1 MSSPPAE
8 RKPNLDQRLLLETRT
23 APGILAASL
32 VSNAL
37 LGITTLI
44 QALLLSQA
52 INHVFQQGAH
62 LEDVLPLLL
71 SLLGIVM
78 LRGCLNYT
86 NSIASAHLA
95 TRIKSGLRM
104 RFVTHLYTL
113 GPAHNLT
120 ERSGDL
126 VLSYTEGIEKL
137 DGYFRDYLPSVFT
150 ALFLPLLIL
159 LVVLP
164 LDMLTF
170 VVLLVTAPLIPFF
183 MALIGMAAGAFAK
196 RQFYEMRY
204 LGAHFLDV
212 MQGLTTLKLFNRSQY
227 QVETIRRITGRF
239 REATMHVLRVAFL
252 SALTLE
258 MLATLS
264 VAIVAVEI
272 GIRLLNS
279 GISFE
284 QALFL
289 LIIAPEFYL
298 PLRALGTRFH
308 NATESKAAAERIF
321 KVLDT
326 PLPGIN
332 AESDTTRSIPI
343 SLLIR
348 FEDVSLT
355 YEQSPRPALRNISF
369 EIKPGQK
376 VALVGT
382 SGSGKTTIANL
393 LLRFIQPTSGKITI
407 DGYDLVRISDEH
419 WREQLTWVS
428 QSPYLFNTTIA
439 ENIRFSRPNASEAQ
453 IIAAAQIAGAHDF
466 IMQMPEGYQTL
477 CSERGLRLSGGQ
489 AQRIALARAFLRD
502 APVLILDEP
511 TSQLDPESEAEIIQ
525 SLDQFAQKRTVLLI
539 THRLSTAV
547 HADWII
553 VIEQG
558 GIVEQ
563 GTHTDLIAAKGHYAR
578 LIKSYKDSR

>member
-23 APGILAASL
+23 APGIFAVSL

-37 LGITTLI
+37 LGIATLI

-52 INHVFQQGAH
+52 INRVFQQGDH

-71 SLLGIVM
+71 SLLGIVI
-78 LRGCLNYT
+78 LRGCLNYA

-104 RFVTHLYTL
+104 RFVTQLYTL
-113 GPAHNLT
+113 DPVRNLT

-126 VLSYTEGIEKL
+126 ILSVTEGIEKL

-164 LDMLTF
+164 LDLLTF

-183 MALIGMAAGAFAK
+183 MVLIGMAAGVLAK
-196 RQFYEMRY
+196 RQFSEMRY

-212 MQGLTTLKLFNRSQY
+212 MQGLTTLKLFNRSRY

-272 GIRLLNS
+272 GIRLLNG
-279 GISFE
+279 GIDFE

-326 PLPGIN
+326 PLLGIN
-332 AESDTTRSIPI
+332 AESDTISIPS

-393 LLRFIQPTSGKITI
+393 LLRFMQPTSGKITI
-407 DGYDLVRISDEH
+407 DGYDLARISDEH
-419 WREQLTWVS
+419 WREQLAWVS

-439 ENIRFSRPNASEAQ
+439 ENIRFSQPNASENQ
-453 IIAAAQIAGAHDF
+453 IVAAAQIAGAHEF
-466 IMQMPEGYQTL
+466 IMQMPQGYQTL
-477 CSERGLRLSGGQ
+477 CGERGLRLSGGQ

-511 TSQLDPESEAEIIQ
+511 TSQLDPKSETEIIQ
-525 SLDQFAQKRTVLLI
+525 SLDRFAQKRTVLLI

-558 GIVEQ
+558 EIVEQ
-563 GTHTDLIAAKGHYAR
+563 GTHTDLITANGHYAH
-578 LIKSYKDSR
+578 LIKSYKNSR